1 MPLHIPRRALPAG
14 LLALMPS
21 DPAAAQSAGSGAG
34 PAMAEIAARL
44 DLPLGNPTF
53 TPEERL
59 VVSHHPMFETETRV
73 SEMVAPDTLR
83 PFPNARWNSQEPP
96 PSERLDAVLG
106 IRADGEG
113 KVWMLDMGSRSQLPP
128 KFVIWDTRADALYRV
143 VPITSSALGRHSEPN
158 DFVLDAQNG
167 AAYIADE
174 GVGKDG
180 DGSEGS
186 LIVVSLASGLSRRV
200 LEGTASTGAEPVPIT
215 VDGREMI
222 KQAKDGSKAPMRV
235 GCDGLALDHRSEWL
249 YYGPLSGG
257 AVYRVRT
264 ADLLDGTLG
273 ATDLAGR
280 VERYAD
286 RPNAGGI
293 AIDSEDNLYLTE
305 VGGRAVGVIPARGR
319 QYRRLAT
326 HPDMLWPDG
335 LTFGTD
341 GMLYVTVAQ
350 LPLAAPLNGGTR
362 GDRAPYLIMRF
373 APLAPGRIGN

>member
-21 DPAAAQSAGSGAG
+21 SPAAAQVSG
-34 PAMAEIAARL
+34 PAMAEVAHRF

-53 TPEERL
+53 TPEGRL
-59 VVSHHPMFETETRV
+59 VVTHHPMFETETRV
-73 SEMVAPDTLR
+73 SEMVAPDMMR

-96 PSERLDAVLG
+96 QSERLDAVLG

-113 KVWMLDMGSRSQLPP
+113 KVWMLDMGSRSQIPP
-128 KFVIWDTRADALYRV
+128 KFVIWDTRADSLYRV
-143 VPITSSALGRHSEPN
+143 VPITPSALGRHSEPN
-158 DFVLDAQNG
+158 DFVLDSRNG

-180 DGSEGS
+180 DGSEGA
-186 LIVVSLASGLSRRV
+186 LIVVNLASGLARRV
-200 LEGTASTGAEPVPIT
+200 LQGTASTRAEPVPIT

-222 KQAKDGSKAPMRV
+222 KQAKDGTKSPMRV

-257 AVYRVRT
+257 AVYRVRA

-293 AIDSEDNLYLTE
+293 AIDSEDNLYLAE
-305 VGGRAVGVIPARGR
+305 VGAHAVGVIPARDR
-319 QYRRLAT
+319 RYRRLAT

-350 LPLAAPLNGGTR
+350 LPLSAPLNGGR
-362 GDRAPYLIMRF
+362 RADRPPYLIMRF
-373 APLAPGRIGN
+373 PPLAPGRIGN

>member
-21 DPAAAQSAGSGAG
+21 DRAAAQGDAPGAG
-34 PAMAEIAARL
+34 PVMAEIAARL

-53 TPEERL
+53 TPEGRL
-59 VVSHHPMFETETRV
+59 IVSHHPMFETEVRV
-73 SEMVAPDTLR
+73 SEMVAPNTLR
-83 PFPNARWNSQEPP
+83 PFPSASWNSGDPP

-106 IRADGEG
+106 LRADGEG
-113 KVWMLDMGSRSQLPP
+113 KVWMLDMGSRSQIAP

-143 VPITSSALGRHSEPN
+143 VPITASALGRHSEPN
-158 DFVLDAQNG
+158 DFVLDGING

-174 GVGKDG
+174 GVGWEG
-180 DGSEGS
+180 DGSQGA
-186 LIVVSLASGLSRRV
+186 LIVTSFASGLSRRV
-200 LEGTASTGAEPVPIT
+200 LEGTASTRAEAVPIT

-222 KQAKDGSKAPMRV
+222 KRGKDGSTSPMRV

-249 YYGPLSGG
+249 YYGPLSGS

-305 VGGRAVGVIPARGR
+305 VGAHAVGVIPARDR

-341 GMLYVTVAQ
+341 GLLYVTVAQ
-350 LPLAAPLNGGTR
+350 LPLSAPLNGGTR

-373 APLAPGRIGN
+373 PPLASGRIGN